1 MKLLYVYIIFLF
13 FHVSYSQELP
23 PILNISSKEYS
34 AGNQNWMITQDES
47 QQIYVANNFG
57 LLSFNGE
64 QWKLHKLPSASYLRS
79 VKYTKGK
86 VFSGSYMDFGYWQK
100 DNTGDLVYTSLKDLV
115 EVPFLDGEQFWHI
128 ETVDNYVVFQSLRR
142 LYSYNLKTNKVVVMA
157 ANYAIYN
164 LFKSDNKLYYQVA
177 EEGLYVIDN
186 GERRLA
192 VENSEINNQIIV
204 GLFKYL
210 NEDYVVTRNS
220 KIFKLSNKRLFAVS
234 FPDLNFASDESIFTA
249 NLINDKILAL
259 GTIGNGLK
267 LYNFE
272 NQHLTHFKQPSILNN
287 TILSVYCDSQGNLWS
302 GLDNGLSVINLNNK
316 VQIFSDIYGEI
327 GTVYCSL
334 KHNGILYLGTNQGLY
349 AKNYE
354 EKGPFKLIP
363 KTSGQ
368 VWTIQI
374 VKNNL
379 LVGHNKGTFLIENF
393 SAEHIYEG
401 SGTWDIVPYGDHI
414 LQGHYNGLSLGLLE
428 NNKITAF
435 KNLSNY
441 SLSSRNI
448 IVRNNKEIWVGHDHK
463 GIFKLKINNEEAN
476 VVVEKS
482 YEFNSPGGT
491 GTTIYNFNNEL
502 YVSTKDSI
510 FKYNSTEDAFFQ
522 ADNFNK
528 LFKDTKRITGMSK
541 VIETNSWFGF
551 GQEYV
556 YQVSKDAFQGDLT
569 LTKIP
574 IPSSLRGITTGFEN
588 ISYLGENKYL
598 IGSNFGFVIFTL
610 PFNQPALPDLK
621 INSVK
626 IATKTNEFQSISV
639 NSNSIE
645 LPFQKNYIN
654 FSYAIPNFNLLNVVK
669 YSYKLKGY
677 NEEWSSWSD
686 NSEASFKNLPYGDYA
701 FTVKAKLN
709 DENLET
715 QVYTFSI
722 LKPWYLSTL
731 AIAVYILI
739 FLSILWSTHVLYNRY
754 YSREQEKIIEEN
766 KEKLKM
772 QELSAQQEIFTLKNK
787 QLVTEVEAK
796 NRELAAST
804 MNIIKKNE
812 FLSDLKN
819 KLDNSK
825 TAKDIE
831 EVISI
836 INKNIAEKDNWKL
849 FKEAFDNADKDFL
862 KSVKEKHPNLTA
874 NDLKLCAYLRLN
886 LTSKEIAPMLNISL
900 RSVEIKRYRLRKK
913 MELDHE
919 QGLTEY
925 ILSF

>member
-1 MKLLYVYIIFLF
+1 MKLPYLYILFLF
-13 FHVSYSQELP
+13 FNLGYSQELP

-34 AGNQNWMITQDES
+34 AGNQNWMITQDEN
-47 QQIYVANNFG
+47 QHMYVANNFG

-64 QWKLHKLPSASYLRS
+64 QWKLNKLPSASYLRS
-79 VKYTKGK
+79 VKYAKGK

-100 DNTGDLVYTSLKDLV
+100 DNKGELAYTSLKDLV
-115 EVPFLDGEQFWHI
+115 DVPFLDGEQFWHI

-142 LYSYNLKTNKVVVMA
+142 LYSYNLKTNKVVMMA
-157 ANYAIYN
+157 ADYAIYN
-164 LFKSDNKLYYQVA
+164 LFKSYNKLYYQVA

-192 VENSEINNQIIV
+192 VGNSEIKNQIIV

-210 NEDYVVTRNS
+210 NEDYLVTRNS
-220 KIFKLSNKRLFAVS
+220 NIFKLNNQRLTAVK
-234 FPDLNFASDESIFTA
+234 FLDLDFASDENIFTA

-267 LYNFE
+267 LYDFE
-272 NQHLTHFKQPSILNN
+272 KQELTHFKQPSILNN
-287 TILSVYCDSQGNLWS
+287 TVLSVFSDSQGNLWS
-302 GLDNGLSVINLNNK
+302 GLDNGISVINLNST
-316 VQIFSDIYGEI
+316 VDIFSDTFGKI

-349 AKNYE
+349 AKDYTG
-354 EKGPFKLIP
+354 KGTFQLIP

-368 VWTIQI
+368 VWTIQV
-374 VKNNL
+374 VKDKL
-379 LVGHNKGTFLIENF
+379 LVGHNKGTFLINEF
-393 SAEHIYEG
+393 TAEQIYAG
-401 SGTWDIVPYGDHI
+401 SGTWDIVPFGDNI
-414 LQGHYNGLSLGLLE
+414 LQGHYNGLSLGILKDK
-428 NNKITAF
+428 KITSF
-435 KNLSNY
+435 KRLSNY

-448 IVRNNKEIWVGHDHK
+448 IIRNNKEIWVGHDHK
-463 GIFKLKINNEEAN
+463 GIFKLSINKSNDTVA
-476 VVVEKS
+476 VDKS
-482 YEFNSPGGT
+482 YEFDSPGGS
-491 GTTIYNFNNEL
+491 GTTLFTFNDEL
-502 YVSTKDSI
+502 YVSTKENI
-510 FKYNSTEDAFFQ
+510 FQYNVAKDTFFK
-522 ADNFNK
+522 AENFNR
-528 LFKDTKRITGMSK
+528 LFKNTNRITGVSK
-541 VIETNSWFGF
+541 VIESQSWFGF
-551 GQEYV
+551 GEEYI
-556 YQVSKDAFQGDLT
+556 YQVSKDAYQGDLT
-569 LTKIP
+569 LTNIP
-574 IPSSLRGITTGFEN
+574 IPISLRGITTGFEN
-588 ISYLGENKYL
+588 ISYLGDNKYL
-598 IGSNFGFVIFTL
+598 IGSNFGFVLFKL
-610 PFNQPALPDLK
+610 PFNKHSLPDLA

-626 IATKTNEFQSISV
+626 VSTKANEFQPIPI

-645 LPFQKNYIN
+645 IPFQKNYIN
-654 FSYAIPNFNLLNVVK
+654 FSYSIANFNLLDVVK

-677 NEEWSSWSD
+677 NDDWSSWS
-686 NSEASFKNLPYGDYA
+686 NESEASFKNLPYGDYT

-709 DENLET
+709 DEDLKS

-722 LKPWYLSTL
+722 LKPWYLSSL
-731 AIAVYILI
+731 AIAIYILI
-739 FLSILWSTHVLYNRY
+739 FLGILWSTHILYNRY

-787 QLVTEVEAK
+787 QLETEVESK

-812 FLSDLKN
+812 FLSALKN

-836 INKNIAEKDNWKL
+836 INNNIAEKDNWKL